1 MTRTNRRNPRKRRII
16 GTVLAITALVAASLI
31 GVIISL
37 NQPPQVPAIPNIASI
52 PDITTR
58 PPIRTD
64 FSPTNEPEITRVHP
78 SSTPMP
84 TSTGIP
90 IQPNDNDNPPVTER
104 EVAIRTYASCNNLY
118 TGEAM
123 QERAEAAMNAID
135 QGIRS
140 ITEVVQQTE
149 QLCQS
154 EPEPVANQPA
164 NKTPAPRPTY
174 TPHPAPTDT
183 APIPEPTQRPEQAP
197 NPTQPP
203 SSQNAPTPQSQSAY
217 RMSHFQNGRWLK
229 HNNPSLSDR
238 ISRIPWIEDGIE
250 GIEYQ
255 IVEQI
260 LFLAVEDHQDAV
272 ERLVSM
278 PFLVKPDPHD
288 ISALKGLYRSG
299 ENRHRLSALIDHPT
313 LQGGITDQWAPV
325 IAAIDTKNASPALN
339 VRLLDPNVVN
349 IETKITYPPLSEP
362 VHLAVIRDAPAGGAH
377 IMQALERAV
386 IATET
391 FMATPFPN
399 RSVIILITDT
409 THPGN
414 AGTNH
419 DSHITVQRHYDAPE
433 SDQRGAH
440 TPRIIAHEVS
450 HYYWN
455 SNEDWIDEG
464 MSDLTASV
472 VLYIT
477 NEKPIETTNP
487 PCAEAKTIRELSNLD
502 PKTDQ
507 PAFRCNYSLGERFFL
522 DMFRSTGDVT
532 FRGNVRDLYLR
543 SKAATHAGNTLGIS
557 HIQKAFSTDPRA
569 QTVID
574 RWYHGTEPY
583 NTSRM
588 DTDQPNPDIP
598 EINGHIK
605 SVHVSATQSGPPQTE
620 FSSSQHKGWMHLVV
634 RYTHSTNQNI
644 NLPITIVEYYEDGF
658 KTRTAQ
664 YFLNGH
670 AGYSGGTKSISVGA
684 DPTQIK
690 KTGDYWAMIYVGDR
704 KIGQAQWTIGT

>member
-1 MTRTNRRNPRKRRII
+1 MTRTTPRNSQKQRII
-16 GTVLAITALVAASLI
+16 GAMLALIAFVAAALI
-31 GVIISL
+31 WIIISL
-37 NQPPQVPAIPNIASI
+37 NQPPQTPAIPDIASI
-52 PDITTR
+52 PNITTR
-58 PPIRTD
+58 PPIKTD
-64 FSPTNEPEITRVHP
+64 FNPTDKTETTLVQPSP
-78 SSTPMP
+78 TPMP
-84 TSTGIP
+84 TSNGIP
-90 IQPNDNDNPPVTER
+90 VQPDENDNTPVTKR
-104 EVAIRTYASCNNLY
+104 EVAIRAYASCNDRY

-123 QERAEAAMNAID
+123 QERAEAAMNVID

-154 EPEPVANQPA
+154 EPENIANQLA
-164 NKTPAPRPTY
+164 TETPTPKPTY
-174 TPHPAPTDT
+174 TTHPAPTT
-183 APIPEPTQRPEQAP
+183 TTLIPEPTRRPEQNP
-197 NPTQPP
+197 IPTQ
-203 SSQNAPTPQSQSAY
+203 TPQSQSTY
-217 RMSHFQNGRWLK
+217 RMSHFQNGRWLNR
-229 HNNPSLSDR
+229 NNPSLSDR

-250 GIEYQ
+250 GIEYE

-260 LFLAVEDHQDAV
+260 LFLAVEDHQDVV

-278 PFLVKPDPHD
+278 PFLIKPDPHD

-299 ENRHRLSALIDHPT
+299 ENPRRLSALIDHPT

-325 IAAIDTKNASPALN
+325 IATIDTKNASPALN
-339 VRLLDPNVVN
+339 AKLLDPKVVN

-377 IMQALERAV
+377 IMQALEKAV

-419 DSHITVQRHYDAPE
+419 DSHITVRRHYDTPE
-433 SDQRGAH
+433 SNQRGAH
-440 TPRIIAHEVS
+440 TPRIIAHEIS

-477 NEKPIETTNP
+477 NEKPIEATNP
-487 PCAEAKTIRELSNLD
+487 PCAEAKTIKELNKLH
-502 PKTDQ
+502 PKTNQ

-532 FRGNVRDLYLR
+532 FRENMRSLYFS
-543 SKAATHAGNTLGIS
+543 SKAATRSGNTLGIS
-557 HIQKAFSTDPRA
+557 HIQKAFSADPRA
-569 QTVID
+569 RTVID

-588 DTDQPNPDIP
+588 DTSQPNPDIP
-598 EINGHIK
+598 EINGRIK
-605 SVHVSATQSGPPQTE
+605 SVHVSATQSGPPETK
-620 FSSSQHKGWMHLVV
+620 FSSSGHKGWIHLVIS
-634 RYTHSTNQNI
+634 YAHSTDQNI
-644 NLPITIVEYYEDGF
+644 NLPLTVVEYYEDGF

-664 YFLNGH
+664 YFINGRH
-670 AGYSGGTKSISVGA
+670 GYSGGTKSISVGA
-684 DPTQIK
+684 DPTQAK

-704 KIGQAQWTIGT
+704 KIGQARWTIVG

>member
-1 MTRTNRRNPRKRRII
+1 M
-16 GTVLAITALVAASLI
+16 LALTAFAAAALI

-37 NQPPQVPAIPNIASI
+37 NQPPQTPAIPDIASI

-58 PPIRTD
+58 PPIKTD
-64 FSPTNEPEITRVHP
+64 FNLTDETKTTLVQP
-78 SSTPMP
+78 SRTPMP

-90 IQPNDNDNPPVTER
+90 VQPDDNDNPPITKR
-104 EVAIRTYASCNNLY
+104 EVAIRAYASCNDRY

-149 QLCQS
+149 RTCQS
-154 EPEPVANQPA
+154 ESEPVANQLTTE
-164 NKTPAPRPTY
+164 TPTPSATY
-174 TPHPAPTDT
+174 TRHPAPTT
-183 APIPEPTQRPEQAP
+183 TIPIPTPSRHPDQTPIPTQR
-197 NPTQPP
+197 T
-203 SSQNAPTPQSQSAY
+203 SSQNTQTPQSQSAY
-217 RMSHFQNGRWLK
+217 RMSHFQNGRWLNR
-229 HNNPSLSDR
+229 NNPSLSDR

-250 GIEYQ
+250 GIEYE

-260 LFLAVEDHQDAV
+260 LFLAVEDHQDVV

-299 ENRHRLSALIDHPT
+299 ENPHRLSALIDHPT

-339 VRLLDPNVVN
+339 TRLLDPKVVT

-362 VHLAVIRDAPAGGAH
+362 VHLAVIRDAPAGGAQ
-377 IMQALERAV
+377 IMQALEKAV

-391 FMATPFPN
+391 FMASPFPN

-419 DSHITVQRHYDAPE
+419 DSHITVRRHYDTPE
-433 SDQRGAH
+433 SNQRGAH
-440 TPRIIAHEVS
+440 TPRIIAHEIS

-477 NEKPIETTNP
+477 NEKSIETTNP
-487 PCAEAKTIRELSNLD
+487 PCAEAKTIRELNKLH

-532 FRGNVRDLYLR
+532 FRKNIRDLYFS
-543 SKAATHAGNTLGIS
+543 SKAATHSGDALGIS

-588 DTDQPNPDIP
+588 DTSQPNPDIP

-605 SVHVSATQSGPPQTE
+605 SIHISATQSGPPETK
-620 FSSSQHKGWMHLVV
+620 FSASGHKGWIHLVIS
-634 RYTHSTNQNI
+634 YAHSTDQNI
-644 NLPITIVEYYEDGF
+644 NLPLTVVEYYEDGF

-664 YFLNGH
+664 YFINGRP
-670 AGYSGGTKSISVGA
+670 GYSGGTKSISVGA
-684 DPTQIK
+684 DPTQAK

-704 KIGQAQWTIGT
+704 KIGQTRWTINT